1 MAAANDTMRDSMF
14 PPLGKAFAGLK
25 DGRPPAYTPEQV
37 AEEFD
42 KYIEYCE
49 QNPIRRVVTYKQE
62 RKRKHAADET
72 EGEQA
77 KQIQT
82 RTETFPQA
90 PCVSYFVQFW
100 LGMDM
105 VWWSFIGNKERNK
118 EWQEFSNI
126 KAKISTYCR
135 NVKLQG
141 ARTGLY
147 NGNIVAR
154 ELGLTDKTQ
163 VTQDTRSVQI
173 VVDNADDANEMRDL
187 INGRI
192 SKE

>member
-1 MAAANDTMRDSMF
+1 MADSMF
-14 PPLGKAFAGLK
+14 PPIGKAFKGLLERK
-25 DGRPPAYTPEQV
+25 PLSYTPQEV

-42 KYIEYCE
+42 KYIDFCE
-49 QNPIRRVVTYKQE
+49 QNPIQRKVEYRQE
-62 RKRKHAADET
+62 RKRKHASDET

-100 LGMDM
+100 LGCDM
-105 VWWSFIGNKERNK
+105 VWWAEIAKEDKNAQWR
-118 EWQEFSNI
+118 EYSNI
-126 KAKISTYCR
+126 KSKISTYCR

-147 NGNIVAR
+147 NGNIVSR
-154 ELGLTDKTQ
+154 ELGLADRQQ
-163 VTQDTRSVQI
+163 VTQDSRSVQI
-173 VVDNADDANEMRDL
+173 VVDNPDDAREM
-187 INGRI
+187 
-192 SKE
+192 KELMDGSRL